1 MTLRE
6 RFEPNRAPNFDYNGS
21 GYLGIELKYGW

>member
-6 RFEPNRAPNFDYNGS
+6 RFEPNRAPNLGYNGS
-21 GYLGIELKYGW
+21 GYLGMELKSGW